1 MRIGIFTDT
10 FTPYI
15 NGVTTSV
22 LMLKKGLENKGHKV
36 YVIAVNPE
44 TMSFS
49 LDSTGTILR
58 IPGIPI
64 GIYDYR
70 LTGIYPLKALRQI
83 KKWKL
88 DIIHSQT
95 EFGVGTFARIVSK
108 QLHIPLVHTYH
119 TMYEDYVHYITHG
132 YFDKTSKKIVEYL
145 TLFYCD
151 KTITELIVPTKK
163 AWELFKDKYMVDRNV
178 HIVPT
183 GIDTDR
189 FKLENN
195 KDLNKEKERK
205 KLNFTKDNF
214 IITFVGRIAEE
225 KNIPFLLKNMKE
237 IIKNCPKAKLQ
248 IIGDGPDIEK
258 YKIYSEKNQ
267 ITDNVIFTGKVPW
280 EEIPKYYLLSDVFV
294 TASQSET
301 QGLTVIEAMAAS
313 LPVVCIDDESFTNT
327 VIDNLNGLIFKTDK
341 EYIKCITH
349 LYNDKELMKRLRNG
363 ATNTAE
369 MHTVK
374 YFAERVL
381 DVYNIAIKNKPKSI
395 IPIVDKLIKKKNN
408 KKNDIENWREVVQK
422 ILLVFYKSTLFDIR
436 QYYN

>member
-10 FTPYI
+10 YTPYI

-36 YVIAVNPE
+36 YIISVNPNN
-44 TMSFS
+44 MHFS
-49 LDSTGTILR
+49 LDSTGTVLR
-58 IPGIPI
+58 IPGVPI

-70 LTGIYPLKALRQI
+70 LTGIYPIKALRQV

-95 EFGVGTFARIVSK
+95 EFGIGTFARIVSK
-108 QLHIPLVHTYH
+108 QFNIPLVHTYH
-119 TMYEDYVHYITHG
+119 TMYEDCVQYITHG
-132 YFDKTSKKIVEYL
+132 YFDKPSKKIVEYL

-178 HIVPT
+178 HIIPT

-195 KDLNKEKERK
+195 KKFNKDKERTN
-205 KLNFTKDNF
+205 LNLSKEDFV
-214 IITFVGRIAEE
+214 ITFVGRIGAE
-225 KNIPFLLKNMKE
+225 KNIMFLLKNMKL
-237 IIKNCPKAKLQ
+237 ITKNCPNIKLLVV
-248 IIGDGPDIEK
+248 GDGPDLEK
-258 YKIYSEKNQ
+258 YKKYSEKSK
-267 ITDNVIFTGKVPW
+267 ISDNVIFVGKVPW
-280 EEIPKYYLLSDVFV
+280 EDIPKYYLMSDAFV
-294 TASQSET
+294 TASQCES

-313 LPVVCIDDESFTNT
+313 LPVVCINDESFINI
-327 VIDNLNGLIFKTDK
+327 VIDNLNGIIFDNDK
-341 EYIKCITH
+341 QFVEGITK
-349 LYNDKELMKRLRNG
+349 LYNDKELLNRLKKG
-363 ATNTAE
+363 ALNTSK

-381 DVYNIAIKNKPKSI
+381 DVYDIAIKNHPKSI
-395 IPIVDKLIKKKNN
+395 IPIIDKLKKKKDNEDN
-408 KKNDIENWREVVQK
+408 SI
-422 ILLVFYKSTLFDIR
+422 KS
-436 QYYN
+436 